1 VELECRT
8 LVPQSFDSSRRR
20 SPVCGGENDRLGMQ
34 NPPTLMSICLAK
46 QLLNSHRAVTR
57 RASNRII
64 DLAGQLVFA

>member
-1 VELECRT
+1 MR
-8 LVPQSFDSSRRR
+8 
-20 SPVCGGENDRLGMQ
+20 
-34 NPPTLMSICLAK
+34 NPPTLMAICLAK